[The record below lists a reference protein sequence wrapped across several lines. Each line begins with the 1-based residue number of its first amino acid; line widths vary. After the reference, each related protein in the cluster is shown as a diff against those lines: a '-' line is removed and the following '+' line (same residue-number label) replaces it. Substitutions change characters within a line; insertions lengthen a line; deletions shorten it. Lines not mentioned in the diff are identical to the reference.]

1 MSNNTPESYFER
13 AKAAAIMLV
22 NAEEDF
28 KQLKADAMEELIPE
42 GMPKEAAK
50 ELRADISMVFA
61 LAKLEAR
68 DVVPKAAA
76 KIARQRRI
84 AEACGLQ
91 LDLLAGL
98 DTSPA
103 QRMAR
108 AAVKAEVKFGQV
120 VDPDTGEILS
130 QEYLDGMRARE
141 CGVEFDDC
149 PFAATSF
156 SAEEWQ
162 AGWRQRDAEMKA
174 KTLTPV

>member
-42 GMPKEAAK
+42 GMTKEAAK

-108 AAVKAEVKFGQV
+108 AAVRAQTKTEH
-120 VDPDTGEILS
+120 VDPDTGEVVS
-130 QEYLDGMRARE
+130 EEFMDGMRARE
-141 CGVEFDDC
+141 CGVEYEDC
-149 PFAATSF
+149 PFPALTTRFEDWRS
-156 SAEEWQ
+156 
-162 AGWRQRDAEMKA
+162 GWLAQDAKMKA
-174 KTLTPV
+174 KTLTPA

>member
-1 MSNNTPESYFER
+1 MSKNTPESYFER

-42 GMPKEAAK
+42 GITKQAEKEI
-50 ELRADISMVFA
+50 RADLSMVFA

-68 DVVPKAAA
+68 EQVPKAAA

-84 AEACGLQ
+84 AEACGVQ

-108 AAVKAEVKFGQV
+108 AAVKSETKTERVDAE
-120 VDPDTGEILS
+120 TGEVLS
-130 QEYLDGMRARE
+130 EEYVDGMRARE
-141 CGVEFDDC
+141 CGVGFGDC
-149 PFAATSF
+149 PLYAGSIVAGR
-156 SAEEWQ
+156 WQ
-162 AGWRQRDAEMKA
+162 DGWLAQDAKMKA
-174 KTLTPV
+174 KALTPA